1 MTAVQSANCA
11 PIVRSF
17 LAGEAR
23 VTPVEKGATIASA
36 IAAANPGLLGDRT
49 LQAMNESGGNGVGV
63 SDEETIEAMQLLG
76 KEGLFIEP
84 SGVVAIAGVRRLVA
98 EGKVNSEERVVC
110 VLTGSGFKDFDR
122 IAERVSIPAEVVSSY
137 EEMQAAGFRV

>member
-1 MTAVQSANCA
+1 
-11 PIVRSF
+11 
-17 LAGEAR
+17 
-23 VTPVEKGATIASA
+23 
-36 IAAANPGLLGDRT
+36 
-49 LQAMNESGGNGVGV
+49 MNESGGNGVGV

-110 VLTGSGFKDFDR
+110 VLTGSGFKELMANGR
-122 IAERVSIPAEVVSSY
+122 ILPFATQSSPFHR
-137 EEMQAAGFRV
+137 GGTIK

>member
-1 MTAVQSANCA
+1 M
-11 PIVRSF
+11 
-17 LAGEAR
+17 
-23 VTPVEKGATIASA
+23 TIATA

-63 SDEETIEAMQLLG
+63 SDEEMIEAMQLLG

-84 SGVVAIAGVRRLVA
+84 SGAVAIAGLRRLVA
-98 EGKVNSEERVVC
+98 EGKVNPEERVVC

-122 IAERVSIPAEVVSSY
+122 IAERVRIPAEVVNSY
-137 EEMQAAGFRV
+137 EEMQAAGLQV